1 MGTANGISGTNVL
14 QLKLRTLL
22 QRNSWGKRPDE
33 TSRCGGPRMASAL
46 GGGCLANSFPHWVGA
61 GSCHFVIAASRYV
74 SANASE
80 EISIRWIP
88 VAVRSSSF

>member
-14 QLKLRTLL
+14 QLKLRTPL

-46 GGGCLANSFPHWVGA
+46 GGGCVANSFPHWVGA
-61 GSCHFVIAASRYV
+61 GSCHSLMAASRYV
-74 SANASE
+74 SANAWE
-80 EISIRWIP
+80 EISIR
-88 VAVRSSSF
+88 